1 LIHTESTR
9 IPTEIVSSPRIKYCV
24 AAIGN
29 QQGIATTLH
38 AIANVYRNQGN
49 VEGAIALYEESLQ
62 IERAIGNQQGI
73 AGTLAMLA
81 QMIAI
86 HQQDFGTAI
95 DYLQQSEAILRRIG
109 SPDADQVAETLQ
121 QVRGLM
127 N

>member
-1 LIHTESTR
+1 LIHTESTQ

-29 QQGIATTLH
+29 QQGIA
-38 AIANVYRNQGN
+38 
-49 VEGAIALYEESLQ
+49 S
-62 IERAIGNQQGI
+62 
-73 AGTLAMLA
+73 TLAMLA
-81 QMIAI
+81 QILAV

-95 DYLQQSEAILRRIG
+95 DYLQQLEAILRRIG
-109 SPDADQVAETLQ
+109 SPVADQVAETLQ